1 MQPEQMRAARA
12 ALNWTLDDLA
22 AASGVHRNT
31 LSNFETRKYDGEA
44 QKVAAVQQAL
54 EAAGVICLEEND
66 EAAGVRLRRFQV
78 GDFVRFRPETR
89 VRLSYAIPA
98 HEVGVVVEVEPHPPQ
113 TGPTYRM
120 IVKFPSHEHALPYV
134 FRFEYQLVQAA
145 FSDGEI
151 NLLRQLDK
159 EDRTIS
165 GNKPRQGL
173 DRLISLGYVE
183 VQSLNVSDTIYGITD
198 AGRAVL
204 AATDS
209 PPSARNRMGP

>member
-1 MQPEQMRAARA
+1 MKQI
-12 ALNWTLDDLA
+12 
-22 AASGVHRNT
+22 
-31 LSNFETRKYDGEA
+31 F
-44 QKVAAVQQAL
+44 
-54 EAAGVICLEEND
+54 LEEND

-120 IVKFPSHEHALPYV
+120 MVKFPSHEHALPYV

-145 FSDGEI
+145 FSDEEI

-165 GNKPRQGL
+165 GNKNRQGL
-173 DRLISLGYVE
+173 DCLISLGYVT

-198 AGRAVL
+198 AGRAIL
-204 AATDS
+204 AGTDS
-209 PPSARNRMGP
+209 PPPTRSRMEP